1 LAVISILFAIPIW
14 RNGAV
19 TLALSHRADGGAS

>member
-1 LAVISILFAIPIW
+1 VISILFAIPIW

-19 TLALSHRADGGAS
+19 ALDLTRRGDRRAS